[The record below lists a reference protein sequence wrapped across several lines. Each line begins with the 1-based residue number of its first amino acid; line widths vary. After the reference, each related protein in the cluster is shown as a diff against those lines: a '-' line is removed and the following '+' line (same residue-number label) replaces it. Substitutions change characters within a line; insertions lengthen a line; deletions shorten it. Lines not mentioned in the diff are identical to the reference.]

1 MNKLITLGQLVSAV
15 ASVVAWLGGVVSKQ
29 DEAIKGKADAAP
41 TDGAIYGQRGG
52 KWEKLPEQQAVEVAS
67 DKDVTEAIDGLF
79 NTNKS

>member
-15 ASVVAWLGGVVSKQ
+15 ASVVAWLRGEVSKLN
-29 DEAIKGKADAAP
+29 EAIKGKADAAP
-41 TDGAIYGQRGG
+41 TDGELYGQKGG
-52 KWEKLPEQQAVEVAS
+52 KWVKLPEQQAVVVAS

>member
-15 ASVVAWLGGVVSKQ
+15 ASVVSWLRDVVTKQ
-29 DEAIKGKADAAP
+29 NEAIKGKADAAP
-41 TDGAIYGQRGG
+41 TDGEIYGQKGG
-52 KWEKLPEQQAVEVAS
+52 KWVKLPEQQAVEVAS